1 MKSELLYLF
10 LQIFPDWYHFE
21 HKKVAK
27 RSLEPSLENHEN
39 LLKES
44 QVRAKTSVAFS
55 TCLKIVVGC

>member
-1 MKSELLYLF
+1 MYIKRELLCLF

-27 RSLEPSLENHEN
+27 RSLEPSLENHED

-44 QVRAKTSVAFS
+44 QVRAKTSAALS
-55 TCLKIVVGC
+55 ACL

>member
-1 MKSELLYLF
+1 MNCCLF

-44 QVRAKTSVAFS
+44 QVRQKRLLLFHLV
-55 TCLKIVVGC
+55 CKL